1 MNRVEVTR
9 REIRERA
16 IQTLYSLDFHEDIS
30 LERAILLTLSLHD
43 EEYDDIPSYLFQ
55 VLEGVQ
61 KNQMELDQLI
71 SEHLKGWTL
80 PRLSKVDLMILRL
93 AVYEILHEDDVPNRV
108 ALNEALELAKTYS
121 DDSSRKFINGV
132 LSVIISE
139 QK

>member
-1 MNRVEVTR
+1 MN
-9 REIRERA
+9 
-16 IQTLYSLDFHEDIS
+16 
-30 LERAILLTLSLHD
+30 ILK
-43 EEYDDIPSYLFQ
+43 
-55 VLEGVQ
+55 V
-61 KNQMELDQLI
+61 
-71 SEHLKGWTL
+71 WTL
-80 PRLSKVDLMILRL
+80 QRLSKVDLMILRL